1 MAIVSLMTAT
11 SCREAFEQIER
22 DYISAEIRSHQNF
35 GIMTNI
41 QNNSNVVNIKRFVC
55 WSDRKKMASKP
66 RMMEI
71 FIQFL

>member
-55 WSDRKKMASKP
+55 
-66 RMMEI
+66 
-71 FIQFL
+71 